1 MRSLVAVAVAL
12 VWSVG
17 CGSDGHLRFDALQ
30 LGRSLN
36 PDSTVGNH
44 TTQFKANDT
53 IYASVL
59 TANTGAGTI
68 GVRWTYAG
76 RLVGE
81 PVKQVRY
88 KGAAATEFH
97 LANSSGFP
105 AGDYTVEAIIDGKT
119 VESRAFRVER

>member
-1 MRSLVAVAVAL
+1 MRTLLALSVAL
-12 VWSVG
+12 LWSAG
-17 CGSDGHLRFDALQ
+17 CGSDDHLRFDSLQ

-44 TTQFKANDT
+44 PTQFKANDT

-59 TANTGAGTI
+59 TANTGAGKI

-81 PVKQVRY
+81 PVKEVRY

-97 LANSSGFP
+97 LANSS
-105 AGDYTVEAIIDGKT
+105 
-119 VESRAFRVER
+119 